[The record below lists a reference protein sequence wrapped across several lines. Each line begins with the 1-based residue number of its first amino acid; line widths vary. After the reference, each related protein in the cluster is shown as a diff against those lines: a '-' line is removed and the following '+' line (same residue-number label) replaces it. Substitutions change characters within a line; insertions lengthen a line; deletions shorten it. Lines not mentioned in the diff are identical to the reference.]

1 MVLKKIFL
9 LITFL
14 TALIWF
20 SVLGTKVTKAQTMEE
35 LSAQISALQTKIA
48 AYQKE
53 LTELQARISV
63 IQNEIIKLRTEM
75 AELLRKQISLV
86 QNQIAQLQA
95 QLAKPE
101 SEWKCP
107 DINRDGQVDMKDI
120 GVVSGIVNVCSGQA
134 NYNAAA
140 DVDYDNCITKT
151 DLDYVTKYFGKKMAD
166 IAQCKGVVIT
176 KPLAKPES
184 ECKCPDLDGSGQ
196 VDMKDIG
203 LVSGAVNTC
212 SGQANYNP
220 IADIDGDNCIT
231 SADLDYVTKYFGKK
245 AVEVNQCK
253 VTPTL
258 KVPES
263 EAKCPDIDLNGQVDM
278 KDIGLV
284 SGAVNTCSG
293 QAKYIASADVDSS
306 GCIDEADLN
315 YVTKYF
321 GKKLGEINQCKGVV
335 ITNPTLWVTISAEP
349 SSGMMPLN
357 DVDLIANVGGTAT
370 GPVNYTFYCNRADT
384 GTNITSNWC
393 RKQDNVNL
401 NSLTATDCCDFAITG
416 TYTAKVIVER
426 GSLQAEAR
434 TSIKVSS
441 KPETEWKCPDIDNN
455 GQVDMRDIGLVSGAT
470 NTCSGQANY
479 NAAAD
484 VDYDNCITMSDV
496 NYVTKYFGKKAGD
509 ISQCAR

>member
-184 ECKCPDLDGSGQ
+184 ECKCPDLDGS
-196 VDMKDIG
+196 
-203 LVSGAVNTC
+203 
-212 SGQANYNP
+212 
-220 IADIDGDNCIT
+220 
-231 SADLDYVTKYFGKK
+231 
-245 AVEVNQCK
+245 
-253 VTPTL
+253 
-258 KVPES
+258 
-263 EAKCPDIDLNGQVDM
+263 GQVDM